1 MPVSA
6 DITGAIGR
14 TPVVR
19 LSKFVAE
26 AEGAGEVLVKLE
38 SANPGGSV
46 KDRAALA
53 MLDDAEERSVVK
65 AGGVIV
71 EPTSGNTGVGLAMI
85 AAARGYR
92 LVLTM
97 PDTMS
102 VERRRLLAAYG
113 AELVLTPGARGMRG
127 AVDAALEMV
136 QANPGWFMPYQFEN
150 EANPRAHERTT
161 ACEILEDL
169 DGRLDAFVAGIG
181 TGGTI
186 TGVGRVLR
194 REVPGVRI
202 IGVEPAESAVLSGG
216 AAGPHGIQGI
226 GAGFVPKVLDR
237 AVIDEIIA
245 VRTADARATARAL
258 ARTEGVLAGISS
270 GAAAW
275 AAREIARRLG
285 PGTRTLAILP
295 DTGERYLSVE
305 GLWAESGE

>member
-1 MPVSA
+1 MQ
-6 DITGAIGR
+6 
-14 TPVVR
+14 
-19 LSKFVAE
+19 LSRFVA
-26 AEGAGEVLVKLE
+26 GSAGELLVKLE

-53 MLDDAEERSVVK
+53 MLDDAQARGLLEP
-65 AGGVIV
+65 GGVIV

-102 VERRRLLAAYG
+102 AERRRLLAAYG
-113 AELVLTPGARGMRG
+113 AELVLTPGATGMQG
-127 AVDAALEMV
+127 AVDAALAMA

-150 EANPRAHERTT
+150 ESNPRAHERTT
-161 ACEILEDL
+161 AMEILADL
-169 DGRLDAFVAGIG
+169 DGRIDAFVAGIG

-186 TGVGRVLR
+186 TGVGRVLK

-202 IGVEPAESAVLSGG
+202 VGVEPAESPVLTAGDRS

-237 AVIDEIIA
+237 SMIDEIIP
-245 VRTADARATARAL
+245 VTTADAFAAAREL

-270 GAAAW
+270 GAAAH
-275 AAREIARRLG
+275 AARTIARRLG
-285 PGTRTLAILP
+285 SGTRTLAILP

-305 GLWAESGE
+305 GLW